1 MKMFPNTLM
10 FAVFTDEELI
20 RLMVIQYEVELGIRD
35 EFNTNEYKHLM
46 AVKYAYEHGKMNE
59 TVY

>member
-1 MKMFPNTLM
+1 M